1 MPQRTTRLVILAG
14 LLLSS
19 SPALADYDDHPRAA
33 GLVNELVNQ
42 HGFDREYVL
51 DVLDDADKI
60 PRLIQ
65 AEKTSAEKVK
75 PWYEYRKIFLTS
87 QRISNGVKFMRENRQ
102 ALSVAETRYGVPPE
116 LITAII
122 GVETLYGN
130 YTGKNRI
137 LDALATQGFDHPTR
151 SAFFYNELLHLFLV
165 ARKHNLNITELRG
178 SYAGAMGVP
187 QFMPSNYL
195 RLGVDFDGNGRI
207 DLWNK
212 VDAIGSAANYF
223 VNYLGGDRGW
233 QRGEPVATP
242 IQITA
247 AQIKGL
253 KLNQKQTDISIAE
266 LDRRGVDTS
275 ALPMP
280 DPNTPVGI
288 LELQGPHGPE
298 YWVAFT
304 NFYAIMS
311 YNPRVKYAMAV
322 YQLSQSIRKASAH

>member
-1 MPQRTTRLVILAG
+1 MRLFLTALVLLA
-14 LLLSS
+14 LSL
-19 SPALADYDDHPRAA
+19 PAQADYDDHPKAA
-33 GLVNELVNQ
+33 GLVNELVTK
-42 HGFDREYVL
+42 HGFNREWVL
-51 DVLDDADKI
+51 EVLEDADKI
-60 PRLIQ
+60 PKLIK
-65 AEKTSAEKVK
+65 AEKQSAEKVK
-75 PWYEYRKIFLTS
+75 PWYEYRKIFLTPK
-87 QRISNGVKFMRENRQ
+87 RIADGVAFKKAHAQ
-102 ALSVAETRYGVPPE
+102 PLGVAQTRYGVPPE

-130 YTGKNRI
+130 YTGKHRI

-165 ARKHNLNITELRG
+165 ARKHNLDITDVRG

-195 RLGVDFDGNGRI
+195 RLGVDFDGDGKT

-223 VNYLGGDRGW
+223 VNYLGNGRGW
-233 QRGEPVATP
+233 KRGEAVASR
-242 IQITA
+242 IQVSPRLLTGIDVNVKQATLTLA
-247 AQIKGL
+247 DL
-253 KLNQKQTDISIAE
+253 KA
-266 LDRRGVDTS
+266 RGIDVS
-275 ALPMP
+275 GLPMV

-288 LELQGPHGPE
+288 LELEGINGPE
-298 YWVAFT
+298 YWVAFN

-322 YQLSQSIRKASAH
+322 YQLSQSIRKAAS

>member
-1 MPQRTTRLVILAG
+1 MNKFPRALA
-14 LLLSS
+14 LLFLCSLAP
-19 SPALADYDDHPRAA
+19 PALADYEDHPKAA
-33 GLVNELVNQ
+33 GLVKELVEK

-51 DVLDDADKI
+51 DVLDDAEQI

-65 AEKTSAEKVK
+65 AEKKSAEKVK
-75 PWYEYRKIFLTS
+75 PWYEYRKIFLTD
-87 QRISNGVKFMRENRQ
+87 QRTRNGVSFWRENRQ
-102 ALSVAETRYGVPPE
+102 ALELAETRYGVPPE

-151 SAFFYNELLHLFLV
+151 SPFFYNELLHLFLV
-165 ARKHNLNITELRG
+165 GKKHNLDITELRG

-195 RLGVDFDGNGRI
+195 RLGVDFDGNGKI

-212 VDAIGSAANYF
+212 TDAIGSAANYF

-233 QRGEPVATP
+233 QRGEAVATP

-247 AQIKGL
+247 AQLEGL
-253 KLNQKQTDISIAE
+253 AINKKQTTTTIAE
-266 LDRRGVDTS
+266 LTRRGVDTS
-275 ALPMP
+275 GLPMP

-288 LELQGPHGPE
+288 LQLQGPHGPE

-322 YQLSQSIRKASAH
+322 YQLSQSIRKAVQ

>member
-1 MPQRTTRLVILAG
+1 MHHFIRLAATAG
-14 LLLSS
+14 LIAA
-19 SPALADYDDHPRAA
+19 SPISLADYDDHPKAA
-33 GLVNELVNQ
+33 GLVNELVTK
-42 HGFDREYVL
+42 HGFSREYVMN
-51 DVLDDADKI
+51 VLEDADKI

-65 AEKTSAEKVK
+65 AEKKSAEKVK
-75 PWYEYRKIFLTS
+75 PWYEYRKIFLTTK
-87 QRISNGVKFMRENRQ
+87 RINDGVSFMREHRQ
-102 ALSVAETRYGVPPE
+102 ALNLAEQRYGVPPE

-151 SAFFYNELLHLFLV
+151 SPFFYNELLHLFLV
-165 ARKHNLNITELRG
+165 GRKHNLDITELRG

-195 RLGVDFDGNGRI
+195 RLAVDFDGNGRI

-212 VDAIGSAANYF
+212 TDAIGSAANYF

-233 QRGEPVATP
+233 KRGEAVATP
-242 IQITA
+242 VQMTA

-253 KLNQKQTDISIAE
+253 PINQKQTDLTVAE
-266 LDRRGVDTS
+266 LERRGVDTS
-275 ALPMP
+275 GLPMSAP
-280 DPNTPVGI
+280 DTPVGI
-288 LELQGPHGPE
+288 LELQGPNGPE

-322 YQLSQSIRKASAH
+322 YQLSQSIRRASAP